1 MSAASER
8 SERDL
13 PAARPA
19 PSLAERTFPRGPKAT
34 AVELLAAYVLLTAI
48 WVGLGLLITGPL
60 NGSSITEV
68 DQDVATWMVDQRT
81 PALDDWSAVGS
92 LLADTLVKIIAT
104 AVIAVIMLAIWRS
117 WREPLMISLALVLEA
132 SVFITTTWIVAR
144 PRPDVEPLDSSPV
157 DSSFPSGHTA
167 AAAAYGAI
175 AVVIFERTRNV
186 WIRTVTVVVMIAL
199 PIVVGVARMYRGMHF
214 LTDVVAGTIL
224 GVASVVVV
232 YLVFRPARADEP
244 VALTHR

>member
-1 MSAASER
+1 MVSAASER
-8 SERDL
+8 EL
-13 PAARPA
+13 PATQPA
-19 PSLAERTFPRGPKAT
+19 PSFADRTFPRGVRAT

-48 WVGLGLLITGPL
+48 WVGVGLLITGPL
-60 NGSSITEV
+60 NRTALTDV
-68 DQDVATWMVDQRT
+68 DQDVATWMVGQRT
-81 PALDDWSAVGS
+81 SALDDWSEIGS
-92 LLADTLVKIIAT
+92 LPADTLVKIIAT
-104 AVIAVIMLAIWRS
+104 AVIAAIMLAIWRS

-175 AVVIFERTRNV
+175 AVVIFQRTRNV
-186 WIRTVTVVVMIAL
+186 WIRGVTVVVTIAL

-232 YLVFRPARADEP
+232 YLVFRPARAGEP
-244 VALTHR
+244 PAQPRR

>member
-1 MSAASER
+1 MVSAASER
-8 SERDL
+8 EL
-13 PAARPA
+13 PATQPS
-19 PSLAERTFPRGPKAT
+19 PSLAERAFPRGVRAT
-34 AVELLAAYVLLTAI
+34 TVELLAAYVLLTAI
-48 WVGLGLLITGPL
+48 WVGLGLLVTGPL
-60 NGSSITEV
+60 NGTALTDV
-68 DQDVATWMVDQRT
+68 DQDVTTWMVEQRT
-81 PALDDWSAVGS
+81 PALDDWSEIGS

-104 AVIAVIMLAIWRS
+104 AVIAAIILAVWRS

-167 AAAAYGAI
+167 AAAAYGAV
-175 AVVIFERTRNV
+175 AVVIFERTRNI

-199 PIVVGVARMYRGMHF
+199 PIVVGLARMYRGMHF

-232 YLVFRPARADEP
+232 YLVFGPTRAGEP
-244 VALTHR
+244 MAQSHR